1 MLHLLLILAALTAP
15 PPPGSVALSAPRP
28 FEVWDGRVTGRVPA
42 GTAAVLVE
50 AGGRRWRVA
59 VRKDGRFD
67 RVVSRVPLGAG
78 EVRVA
83 GRLVTP
89 VWGLP
94 SGSVAALAPADDDAD
109 LDRRF
114 AGLARRATAS
124 VGIYSHAWD
133 GRAAA
138 YNAGAEFEAAST
150 LKLPL
155 MLAAMAET
163 GEALPTSEYWE
174 LMTRITR
181 YSDNEAAN
189 ELLEMVGG
197 SEEGGAARM
206 LELLHS
212 LGLSHTFMA
221 GGYLTGFGGG
231 PPVVTVVDPPPS
243 AYKYTTPAEMAR
255 VAGYLVSAAAGR
267 GPLLRHGITPHEARQ
282 LLYLMVQAADA
293 GLVPAGANGLPVAH
307 KIGWLERTNNDIA
320 IVFTYRGPVV
330 IAIYTFGPQDGSAVD
345 FGVAATRAALAR

>member
-1 MLHLLLILAALTAP
+1 
-15 PPPGSVALSAPRP
+15 
-28 FEVWDGRVTGRVPA
+28 
-42 GTAAVLVE
+42 
-50 AGGRRWRVA
+50 
-59 VRKDGRFD
+59 
-67 RVVSRVPLGAG
+67 
-78 EVRVA
+78 
-83 GRLVTP
+83 
-89 VWGLP
+89 
-94 SGSVAALAPADDDAD
+94 
-109 LDRRF
+109 
-114 AGLARRATAS
+114 
-124 VGIYSHAWD
+124 
-133 GRAAA
+133 
-138 YNAGAEFEAAST
+138 
-150 LKLPL
+150 

-307 KIGWLERTNNDIA
+307 KIGWLERHQQRHRHRLHLPRAGGDRHLHVRPA
-320 IVFTYRGPVV
+320 GRQRGRPRRRRY
-330 IAIYTFGPQDGSAVD
+330 AGRPRPMSRSTS
-345 FGVAATRAALAR
+345 GVAASSAAQARLGRGRATSGSRRLAQPRLTTCSCQASWAATAVP